1 MNLKKFSFL
10 FWTTLCVGGA
20 VMLLTGLSMQLFQQE
35 LTKLKGPVDI
45 LLNIFQLGI
54 IGLTMSVY
62 AQMGF
67 FAYLTLN
74 YIALGFFK
82 KSWQYIQIVITV
94 FVILDLMFLRTLLG
108 QERDILADIILGV
121 VLLVVAIVVTYFKV
135 KGTNTSSIIP
145 TLFFMIVATTIEAL
159 SALNISQA
167 ATWFVFMPLVSCNAY
182 QILLLHR
189 LVGDKKDKRAEP
201 ITASVVTA
209 KS

>member
-35 LTKLKGPVDI
+35 LTKFNGPMDI
-45 LLNIFQLGI
+45 LMNIFLFGI
-54 IGLTMSVY
+54 IGLLISVY

-82 KSWQYIQIVITV
+82 KSWPYIQIVITV

-108 QERDILADIILGV
+108 HDRDILADIMLGV
-121 VLLVVAIVVTYFKV
+121 ALLVVAVVVTYFKA
-135 KGTNTSSIIP
+135 KATNSLAVIP
-145 TLFFMIVATTIEAL
+145 TLFFMIAGTTVETL
-159 SALNISQA
+159 SALNVSHM
-167 ATWFVFMPLVSCNAY
+167 ATWFVFIPLVACNAY
-182 QILLLHR
+182 QILMLHR
-189 LVGDKKDKRAEP
+189 VLGDKKEETAESISAP
-201 ITASVVTA
+201 VITA

>member
-1 MNLKKFSFL
+1 MNLKKWSFL

-35 LTKLKGPVDI
+35 LANLKGPVDI
-45 LLNIFQLGI
+45 IINIFQLGI
-54 IGLTMSVY
+54 SGLMISVY

-74 YIALGFFK
+74 YIALGFFR
-82 KSWQYIQIVITV
+82 KSWQYIQIVVTV

-108 QERDILADIILGV
+108 QERDIAADIMLGV
-121 VLLVVAIVVTYFKV
+121 TMLVVAIIVSYFKA
-135 KGTNTSSIIP
+135 KATNSRAVIP
-145 TLFFMIVATTIEAL
+145 TLFFMIVGTTVETL
-159 SALNISQA
+159 SALNVSHM
-167 ATWFVFMPLVSCNAY
+167 ATWFVFIPLVACNAY

-189 LVGDKKDKRAEP
+189 LLGEKKEESAETLTSP
-201 ITASVVTA
+201 VITA